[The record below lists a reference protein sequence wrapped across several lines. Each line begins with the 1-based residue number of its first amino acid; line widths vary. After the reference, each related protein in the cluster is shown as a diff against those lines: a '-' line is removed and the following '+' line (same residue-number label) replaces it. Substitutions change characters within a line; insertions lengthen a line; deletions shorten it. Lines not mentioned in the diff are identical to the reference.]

1 MCCWIN
7 FTLVLIEVA
16 KFCLCY
22 AVYLKIFLM
31 GAYFFA
37 LIVRELICLCSY
49 KSGISPLL
57 DSGVLRSFC
66 SVESVKYSKIRLL
79 LLRRIFSI
87 SRSSKIQR
95 TLKCFNALKLSLS
108 VVNWLGRTFRYTV
121 LTSLTSLFPTSFF

>member
-1 MCCWIN
+1 MCWKI

-31 GAYFFA
+31 GTYFFE
-37 LIVRELICLCSY
+37 LIFRELIRLCSY
-49 KSGISPLL
+49 ESGISPLL
-57 DSGVLRSFC
+57 DSQELC

-95 TLKCFNALKLSLS
+95 TSKCSNALKLSLS

>member
-1 MCCWIN
+1 MCWII

-31 GAYFFA
+31 GTYFFE
-37 LIVRELICLCSY
+37 LIFRELIRLCSY
-49 KSGISPLL
+49 ESGISPLL
-57 DSGVLRSFC
+57 DSQELC

-95 TLKCFNALKLSLS
+95 TSKCSNALKLSLS